1 MQAASEFAEISPI
14 LAVKASLSGWV
25 IVLIKDSVQLL
36 KLESSILFLKTDSC
50 TVLGFAWLKIAPAEP
65 GPVFNLEQKPDY

>member
-1 MQAASEFAEISPI
+1 MKQKLTLQAASEFADIVMISRVP
-14 LAVKASLSGWV
+14 VKASLFGWV

-50 TVLGFAWLKIAPAEP
+50 TVLGFA
-65 GPVFNLEQKPDY
+65 

>member
-1 MQAASEFAEISPI
+1 MLTLQAASKFAEITSR
-14 LAVKASLSGWV
+14 LAVKASLFGWV

-50 TVLGFAWLKIAPAEP
+50 TVFGFA
-65 GPVFNLEQKPDY
+65 